1 MSIHTNPLALLLVW
15 VVVVAAG
22 LSPAQAQAQAP
33 RRVAVLIGNANYVN
47 EKPLVNPHAD
57 AALLARTFRQDLK
70 FTEVIERKDL
80 NRQQMFDLVE
90 ELRTKAYKADAV
102 VVYFSGHGMRGPGGN
117 YLIPVDARIGAEAHL
132 RRDAVAASE
141 LVDVLQASQARVA
154 LLVLDACRD
163 NPYTLRAKSASKGL
177 SRMQVTGGNLLVA
190 YATADGATADDG
202 QPGNSPYARALNEQ
216 LKQTSRPV
224 LAQLDA
230 VRRSV
235 IQATGNQQNPT
246 REGDLESDVVLVPG
260 LAPAPLVTPQGTVAP
275 EPVKPPTL
283 PAASG
288 GLSLDDLKKEQ
299 AAREEWLRWQQRMK
313 ADFDAVAGFSGSA
326 DLQAK
331 AWERFLATWAQDNP
345 TSGDDEA
352 LRQQAQQRLSQ
363 AQATLRQQAPGGT
376 PSNPVATVAQP
387 SVSTKTFTVNGVS
400 FRMVNVPAG
409 SFLMGSPVTELHRSS
424 DEGPQ
429 RRVTLR
435 GFQLGQTEVTQGL
448 WQAVMGS
455 NPSQF
460 KDCGPGCP
468 VEQVSWSEAQAFI
481 QRLNQLTGQKFR
493 LPSEAEW
500 EYSTRA
506 GCASAFHVGVQCRN
520 RIEADEANFN
530 GSFTY
535 GGSVKGEFR
544 KRTSPV
550 GSFAANPWGLYDM
563 HGNVEEWVHDCFH
576 WYSSAPVN
584 GQAVDSSTCTKRQY
598 RGGSWAHQPQD
609 IRAAARGGNP
619 QTDRFSTI
627 GFRIARSDF

>member
-1 MSIHTNPLALLLVW
+1 MVTLHCPLQAPFRHRLLAGFRRVVACGLALFLAYL
-15 VVVVAAG
+15 AALP
-22 LSPAQAQAQAP
+22 LSAAAANAP
-33 RRVAVLIGNANYVN
+33 RRIAVLIGNANYVN

-57 AALLARTFRQDLK
+57 ATLLARTFRQDLK

-90 ELRTKAYKADAV
+90 ELRTRAYRADAV

-141 LVDVLQASQARVA
+141 LVEVLQASQARVA

-216 LKQTSRPV
+216 LKQTGRPV

-260 LAPAPLVTPQGTVAP
+260 LGAAPLVNPQSNVVP
-275 EPVKPPTL
+275 EPVKPPQL
-283 PAASG
+283 PSQTG
-288 GLSLDDLKKEQ
+288 GLSLDDLKKEE
-299 AAREEWLRWQQRMK
+299 AARQQWSQWQARMK
-313 ADFDAVAGFSGSA
+313 ADFEAAAGFSGSA

-331 AWERFLATWAQDNP
+331 AWDRFLAGWSQDNP
-345 TSGDDEA
+345 YSQEDET
-352 LRQQAQQRLSQ
+352 LRQQAQQRRGQ
-363 AQATLRQQAPGGT
+363 AQARAREEAQRL
-376 PSNPVATVAQP
+376 AQP
-387 SVSTKTFTVNGVS
+387 APITQPNQAQSGNSQTFTVNGVS
-400 FRMVNVPAG
+400 FRMQNIPAG
-409 SFLMGSPVTELHRSS
+409 SFMMGSPASEPSRES

-429 RRVTLR
+429 RRVSVR
-435 GFQLGQTEVTQGL
+435 AFQLAQTEVTQGL

-455 NPSQF
+455 NPSSF
-460 KDCGPGCP
+460 KECGADCP
-468 VEQVSWSEAQAFI
+468 VERVSWEEAQTFI
-481 QRLNQLTGQKFR
+481 QRLNQATGQQFR

-500 EYSTRA
+500 EYAARA
-506 GCASAFHVGVQCRN
+506 G
-520 RIEADEANFN
+520 
-530 GSFTY
+530 
-535 GGSVKGEFR
+535 
-544 KRTSPV
+544 
-550 GSFAANPWGLYDM
+550 
-563 HGNVEEWVHDCFH
+563 
-576 WYSSAPVN
+576 
-584 GQAVDSSTCTKRQY
+584 
-598 RGGSWAHQPQD
+598 
-609 IRAAARGGNP
+609 
-619 QTDRFSTI
+619 
-627 GFRIARSDF
+627 